1 MAEQNTLGVSVSVG
15 IVKDLF
21 DAHPE
26 DVISPINSAAEAL
39 TWLEEIFD
47 TIKKE
52 ALDGRNGY
60 RIQRLAAA
68 GAYIAAD
75 MGDYADHM
83 YKNYLERLQIAGAV
97 ASGEVAS
104 HD

>member
-1 MAEQNTLGVSVSVG
+1 MAEQNTLNALEQVA
-15 IVKDLF
+15 IVKALF
-21 DAHPE
+21 DDHPE
-26 DVISPINSAAEAL
+26 DVITPINSAAEAL

-68 GAYIAAD
+68 GAYIASD
-75 MGDYADHM
+75 MSDYADLM
-83 YKNYLERLQIAGAV
+83 YKHYLERLQIAGAV
-97 ASGEVAS
+97 ASGEVAG